1 MFGVYWKRYSHPLNL
16 ILLGVFTLLESITV
30 GSVVGFYS
38 ETIVLEALVITIFT
52 FVGLTLFTF
61 QSKYDFSGMG
71 SYLFAGLLTF
81 FVTGVVSLFFPFSQF
96 VDTLMAGAGCLLFSL
111 YIVFDTHQL
120 INKLHVDDWVMACV
134 SLYLE

>member
-1 MFGVYWKRYSHPLNL
+1 M
-16 ILLGVFTLLESITV
+16 LGVFTVLESITV

-71 SYLFAGLLTF
+71 SYLFAGLMTF
-81 FVTGVVSLFFPFSQF
+81 FVTGLVSLFFPFNKF
-96 VDTLMAGAGCLLFSL
+96 TDTLLAGAGCLLFSL
-111 YIVFDTHQL
+111 YSKESIWRLLV
-120 INKLHVDDWVMACV
+120 VPACD
-134 SLYLE
+134 